1 MPPSKEARVGYA
13 IPIIPARWGW
23 QGPVAN
29 YLHQNGG
36 EDTDD
41 DPCGIPGSGAMG
53 ASARSKK
60 QRRLVPLVGVPLFRR
75 AAPDT

>member
-1 MPPSKEARVGYA
+1 MPFRLSQRAGGGRDL
-13 IPIIPARWGW
+13 WGTTTS
-23 QGPVAN
+23 
-29 YLHQNGG
+29 QNGG
-36 EDTDD
+36 EDSDD

>member
-1 MPPSKEARVGYA
+1 MALGFPGSLALGMPPRGVH
-13 IPIIPARWGW
+13 
-23 QGPVAN
+23 Q
-29 YLHQNGG
+29 QNGG

-53 ASARSKK
+53 ASERSKK